1 MVPTVEALLSEALGF
16 ERLTMLKMFGELST
30 ELQRV
35 VFAEGEI
42 AKDSGIDVFIARA
55 VEQVTR
61 SQALGP
67 RRRNDEGA
75 WIKPFGRNSSPR
87 TMRTE
92 DGIANDIRAVVVDAI
107 QIDVGTGGDREG
119 SSAM

>member
-16 ERLTMLKMFGELST
+16 ERLTILKMFGELST

-61 SQALGP
+61 SQA
-67 RRRNDEGA
+67 
-75 WIKPFGRNSSPR
+75 
-87 TMRTE
+87 
-92 DGIANDIRAVVVDAI
+92 
-107 QIDVGTGGDREG
+107 
-119 SSAM
+119 